1 LVNSRILERRRLR
14 AGPAPR
20 PVPRRRR
27 VRRDLVELASVRAA
41 DRLRA
46 SPHLRLYLV
55 VATFV
60 TVLVAYVVVGSQVTQ
75 TSYELARL
83 QNQQAQL
90 QAEQGQLRY
99 QEADIRTP
107 AQIQH
112 DAQAAGLRQVPP
124 TKYVG
129 YQPVAIDLQA
139 PTGSGPV
146 DQQPRWQQAV
156 ASVLGAVSGTRDV
169 LAGDN

>member
-14 AGPAPR
+14 AAPAPR
-20 PVPRRRR
+20 PSLRRRR
-27 VRRDLVELASVRAA
+27 VRRDLVEMAGVRAA

-46 SPHLRLYLV
+46 SAHLRLYLG
-55 VATFV
+55 VATLV

-83 QNQQAQL
+83 QNRQAEL

-99 QEADIRTP
+99 QEANLRTP
-107 AQIQH
+107 AQVQH
-112 DAQAAGLRQVPP
+112 DAQSAGLQQVPP

-139 PTGSGPV
+139 STGAGPV
-146 DQQPRWQQAV
+146 DDQPVWQQAV
-156 ASVLGAVSGTRDV
+156 AGLLGAMSGSRDV
-169 LAGDN
+169 LAGDH

>member
-1 LVNSRILERRRLR
+1 MVNSRILERRRLR
-14 AGPAPR
+14 SAPAHR

-27 VRRDLVELASVRAA
+27 VRRDLVELAGVRAA

-60 TVLVAYVVVGSQVTQ
+60 TVLVAYVVVASQVTQ

-83 QNQQAQL
+83 QNAQSEL

-99 QEADIRTP
+99 QEADMRTP

-112 DAQAAGLRQVPP
+112 DAQAAGLRQMPP

-129 YQPVAIDLQA
+129 YQPVAIDLQV
-139 PTGSGPV
+139 PTGAGPID
-146 DQQPRWQQAV
+146 DQPLWQQAM
-156 ASVLGAVSGTRDV
+156 ASVLGAVTGSRDV
-169 LAGDN
+169 LAGDH